1 MRRTALQALLVLV
14 SVVFVTL
21 PALAQGHDEAVD
33 GDLSG
38 NPAAPTPL
46 AVVPG
51 SNVVKGTV
59 VDPADTRDYL
69 TFTIPAGGSLSALIL
84 LEYID
89 IPSGDNGD
97 IGYHAI
103 DAGPTSVIPSTGTMN
118 AFLGGSHTASFPAP
132 WDLLPALSL
141 AQSNGTGFSLPLGPG
156 TYTYVMQQTADET
169 IGYTYDFIIDDSWT
183 DEGCAL
189 SGVAGDPLLD
199 ATGFLVSGELN
210 TLSLSQ
216 AAPNAL
222 TGLFV
227 ALSSTPVAFKGGTL
241 KPFPF
246 LIEPV
251 SLPTNAAGAVTLPF
265 ITPAGLPPGTE
276 LWMQWAIQD
285 GAAVKNVALSN
296 AVKGTAG

>member
-1 MRRTALQALLVLV
+1 MRCSPLLVLA
-14 SVVFVTL
+14 SL
-21 PALAQGHDEAVD
+21 ALISTPVPGQGHDEAVD

-38 NPAAPTPL
+38 NPGAPTP
-46 AVVPG
+46 VVFVPG
-51 SNVVKGTV
+51 SNIVKGTCT
-59 VDPADTRDYL
+59 DPTDTRDYL
-69 TFTIPAGGSLSALIL
+69 TFTIPDGGSLSALVL

-89 IPSGDNGD
+89 VPSGDNGD

-103 DAGPTSVIPSTGTMN
+103 NAGPTSVIPSNGTMN
-118 AFLGGSHTASFPAP
+118 AFLGGSHTASFPPP

-156 TYTYVMQQTADET
+156 TYSYVMQQTAIEV
-169 IGYTYDFIIDDSWT
+169 IGYTYDFVLDDSWT
-183 DEGCAL
+183 DEDCAL
-189 SGVAGDPLLD
+189 AGVNGDPQLD
-199 ATGFLVSGELN
+199 ASGFLVPGELN
-210 TLSLSQ
+210 TLALSN
-216 AAPNAL
+216 AAPNAA

-227 ALSSTPVAFKGGTL
+227 ALAGGSVAFKGGTL

-251 SLPTNAAGAVTLPF
+251 SLPTNAAGSVTLPF
-265 ITPAGLPPGTE
+265 LTPAGLPPGTE

-285 GAAVKNVALSN
+285 AAAIKNVSLSN